1 MKRALVLG
9 SFVAGLA
16 VLVGAASGA
25 GPSPG
30 VTFGSPGVVS
40 RDGKVRYLALRAG
53 SGTLVEAVTTRRGTV
68 RKSRF
73 LKGAF
78 GIPLVAYDGSTGG
91 LSRDGHRLVVYA
103 PDTRLRAKTRFVV
116 LDPRTLR
123 VRQRFTLN
131 GDFGFDAL
139 SPDGSLM
146 YLIQLKTPANG
157 SGLAYDVR
165 ALDLGTGRLYAG
177 AIVDRREPDEKMT
190 GIPMTRVGSA
200 DAGWAYTLYSKSSG
214 GAFVHALHTTH
225 REAFCIDLPLRV
237 PDERL
242 ARVRMRVVENALL
255 LRLRGKTIA
264 RIDTRTFRVT
274 R

>member
-16 VLVGAASGA
+16 VLVGSALGA

-30 VTFGSPGVVS
+30 VAFGARGVVS
-40 RDGKVRYLALRAG
+40 RDGKVRYVALRAG
-53 SGTLVEAVTTRRGTV
+53 SGTLVEAVKTRGGTV
-68 RKSRF
+68 RKSRY

-91 LSRDGHRLVVYA
+91 LSRNGRRLVVYE
-103 PDTRLRAKTRFVV
+103 PSSGAKTRFVV
-116 LDPRTLR
+116 LSPRTLR
-123 VRQRFTLN
+123 VQKQFTLS

-139 SPDGSLM
+139 SPEGSLM

-157 SGLAYDVR
+157 SRLAYDVR
-165 ALDLGTGRLYAG
+165 ALDVGTGRLYPG

-200 DAGWAYTLYSKSSG
+200 DATWAYTLYSKSNG
-214 GAFVHALHTTH
+214 GAFVHALHTTAG
-225 REAFCIDLPLRV
+225 EAFCIDLPVRL
-237 PDERL
+237 PDEQL
-242 ARVRMRVVENALL
+242 GKVRMRIGKNALV